1 MVDQSLNQLI
11 DKFRVFANGHKYIR
25 SFSTGQ
31 VDEMDLTTK
40 VAYPIMHVV
49 PQGVTNASGALSFS
63 FDIVLAD
70 LPRNKGEKPEHITE
84 IQSDMERVCRDIL
97 AEIKNGGVLFSDEVT
112 LDDGWNIQFFADEYH
127 NYLSGATL
135 QLSLV
140 VPSNWNACLIPA
152 DWVTGEG
159 GDIPTFGRDLTIK
172 VYNDGEFIVNARE
185 IDFTGD
191 ATVTSEGNRAIV
203 DVTGGGGGLTCE
215 DLPDCQTIIDIQ
227 SDITNIQTEVNGKVD
242 GVTGNI
248 VNNTDPNNPVVTQVQ
263 ADWNESDNTQVDFI
277 RNKPTIPTSLP
288 PSGNAGGDLTGTY
301 PNPTVHRVHGID
313 LQNGQPQD
321 NDVWIYKATDSK
333 WKHQAI
339 QASEVNNDSSVTGV
353 SVENALEHLDAT
365 KEPTITAGTT
375 AQYYRGD
382 KTFQTLNKAAVG
394 LGNVDN
400 TSDLN
405 KPISTAT
412 QTALDGKEPTI
423 SAGTTSQYWRGDKTW
438 QTLPT
443 PIYLEVVRAGAAV
456 PSPSGTTRFMTEGFA
471 GLNTTLITTI
481 CPQKNFTTFRV
492 FISSAQPASGNL
504 VVRRIFYNVAGTVQA
519 TQELIIPANSAAGI
533 YTFSGTAYDA
543 SALVG
548 SYGFTLVNNSN
559 ANSATVNSIESVYQ

>member
-172 VYNDGEFIVNARE
+172 VYKDGEFVVNARE
-185 IDFTGD
+185 INFTGD

-301 PNPTVHRVHGID
+301 PNPTVHRVHGVD

-321 NDVWIYKATDSK
+321 NDVWIYKGVDSK

-339 QASEVNNDSSVTGV
+339 HASEVNNDSSVTGV
-353 SVENALEHLDAT
+353 TVENALEHLDAT
-365 KEPTITAGTT
+365 KEPTITAGT
-375 AQYYRGD
+375 
-382 KTFQTLNKAAVG
+382 
-394 LGNVDN
+394 
-400 TSDLN
+400 
-405 KPISTAT
+405 I
-412 QTALDGKEPTI
+412 
-423 SAGTTSQYWRGDKTW
+423 SQYLRGDKTW
-438 QTLPT
+438 QNLPT

-559 ANSATVNSIESVYQ
+559 ANSGTVNSIESVYQ